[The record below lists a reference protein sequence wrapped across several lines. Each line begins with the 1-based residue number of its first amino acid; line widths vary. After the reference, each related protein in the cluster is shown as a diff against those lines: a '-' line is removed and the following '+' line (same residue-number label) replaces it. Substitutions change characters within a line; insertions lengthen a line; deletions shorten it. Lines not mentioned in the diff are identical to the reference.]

1 MSDEP
6 LARHEVAGWVRA
18 QRLTPATKL
27 VLMLAFDHAGPQE
40 DGRWIAWVGNPKIA
54 EEAGFA
60 EGANG
65 TRTVRR
71 HLADME
77 EAGLI
82 EREERTRAN
91 GSRTTNRIVFLVP
104 SDPGV
109 RGGRAPESG
118 GPRVVESGPE
128 AVGSKPSSKPTSQKK
143 TARADAKEKTQ
154 VLPDGFPENLK
165 PHAREVFKVLRETAV
180 QFNAKEVTPRG
191 VGLAIMGFPG
201 RRFVGTSYEL
211 ASWAQ
216 TAERTIK
223 DVVGTYRTFLDRA
236 PIYAGV
242 ENFEA
247 PIGIAASAGGN
258 VHRMRLS
265 GGAAKD
271 GWSAADIL
279 RIAGV
284 TS

>member
-6 LARHEVAGWVRA
+6 IPRHEVAGWVRA
-18 QRLTPATKL
+18 QRLPPATKL

-40 DGRWIAWVGNPKIA
+40 DGRWVAWVGNPKIA

-65 TRTVRR
+65 SRTVRR

-118 GPRVVESGPE
+118 GPRTVESGPE
-128 AVGSKPSSKPTSQKK
+128 AVGSKPNSKPHSSKER
-143 TARADAKEKTQ
+143 AREKAKQ
-154 VLPDGFPENLK
+154 LPDDFPDALK
-165 PHAREVFKVLRETAV
+165 PHARKVFAILRDVAE
-180 QFNAKEVTPRG
+180 QHGAKEVTPRG
-191 VGLAIMGFPG
+191 VGLAIQGHPG
-201 RRFVGTSYEL
+201 RRFVATAYEL

-216 TAERTIK
+216 NRRTIK
-223 DVVGTYRTFLDRA
+223 DAVATYRTFLDRA
-236 PIYAGV
+236 DVYAGV

-247 PIGIAASAGGN
+247 PVPIAAMNGN
-258 VHRMRLS
+258 GNGSHLKIVNGRERVDW
-265 GGAAKD
+265 GAIGRELKAQ
-271 GWSAADIL
+271 GL
-279 RIAGV
+279 
-284 TS
+284 